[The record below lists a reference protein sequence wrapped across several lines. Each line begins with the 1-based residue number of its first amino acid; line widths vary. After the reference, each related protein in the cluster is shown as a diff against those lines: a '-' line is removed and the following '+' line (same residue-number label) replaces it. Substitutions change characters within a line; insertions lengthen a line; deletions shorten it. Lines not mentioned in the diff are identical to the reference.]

1 MSNQSFNIRRIDYW
15 LIIIK
20 NELIKA
26 NTGVIEKVI
35 PELTKIPQQNTK
47 DQNLKIVLYKK
58 KAKKKTICILIKACL
73 KSDEK
78 RPGDHFL
85 SQSLNY
91 YTKLTSNTAISFKL
105 EFE

>member
-1 MSNQSFNIRRIDYW
+1 M
-15 LIIIK
+15 IIK
-20 NELIKA
+20 KELIKA